1 MGVAGWR
8 SPYPPKYNAFPGH
21 IRSPETHLIFSLVAF
36 SEPPSDSTWLEN
48 AEVRF
53 PTHSFPGNSLNFS
66 LVAFSEPPSDST
78 WLENAPL
85 ARQKKPTAPKRDGSS

>member
-1 MGVAGWR
+1 MRLPVMFVTG
-8 SPYPPKYNAFPGH
+8 NALN
-21 IRSPETHLIFSLVAF
+21 ICLVAF
-36 SEPPSDSTWLEN
+36 SEAPSDSTWLEN

-78 WLENAPL
+78 WLENAPNDPPT
-85 ARQKKPTAPKRDGSS
+85 KKPTAPKRDGLF